1 MWFPQALW
9 IWMELHMNDSSPR
22 LSLTTENCFFFYI
35 STPRGCWWGFGGN
48 MMIFLGFL
56 FKTFVLFD
64 ELSPFCSLPPNAA
77 SSLPPFL
84 CLLPSFPH
92 LPPSSLHFFLPVCF
106 GDKKLCAEEKSM
118 LQYEIIIPVS
128 QESYKRWT
136 KSKLFLRIHF
146 FASRTLLLF
155 PSCDTYFSFW
165 GISNLRA
172 PGLRSVVR
180 TTGLSVIL
188 YCLT

>member
-1 MWFPQALW
+1 
-9 IWMELHMNDSSPR
+9 
-22 LSLTTENCFFFYI
+22 
-35 STPRGCWWGFGGN
+35 
-48 MMIFLGFL
+48 MIFLGFL
-56 FKTFVLFD
+56 FKTCILFD

-84 CLLPSFPH
+84 SLLPSFPH

-106 GDKKLCAEEKSM
+106 GGKELGAEEKACYNMRS
-118 LQYEIIIPVS
+118 
-128 QESYKRWT
+128 
-136 KSKLFLRIHF
+136 LFQCHNSHINGAQSASCSLRIHF
-146 FASRTLLLF
+146 FASRMLLF
-155 PSCDTYFSFW
+155 FPSFDTYFSFW

-188 YCLT
+188 YCLIWKNIGIFSFPASSLWEKSLNYLLNTFQQIWISFF